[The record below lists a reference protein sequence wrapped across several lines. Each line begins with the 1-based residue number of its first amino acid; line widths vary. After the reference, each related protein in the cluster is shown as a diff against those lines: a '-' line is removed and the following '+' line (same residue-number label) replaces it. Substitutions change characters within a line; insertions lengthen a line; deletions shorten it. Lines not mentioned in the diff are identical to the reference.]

1 MSLNHFGVHFYFVIV
16 MVKEDTR
23 SLSQKTIEEMV
34 ARGDEEVMFTKPQ
47 VRILL
52 RKMSLLYKLSCRY

>member
-1 MSLNHFGVHFYFVIV
+1 

-23 SLSQKTIEEMV
+23 KTIEEMV

-52 RKMSLLYKLSCRY
+52 RKMSLLSKLSCRY